1 MKLLRLVLAGAFVV
15 ELESALIPVV
25 TGHLLT
31 KNNTM
36 MILSGSSSMGN
47 LSINY

>member
-1 MKLLRLVLAGAFVV
+1 MNLLRLVLAGGFVV
-15 ELESALIPVV
+15 ELESALIHVV
-25 TGHLLT
+25 TDHLVT

-47 LSINY
+47 LSTNY